1 MSSALL
7 FTFNDDTISKTA
19 PVSLHD
25 LTFDEILKF
34 INTPKYN
41 KHSFLREECM
51 NNNNNNTEINDNYL
65 TEYGYEFADTKYY
78 KYNDS
83 IHWIILSIICIGL
96 MFIIYPLILFCN
108 SLLLI
113 YRHEYYKY
121 HSTDPLFICKFC

>member
-51 NNNNNNTEINDNYL
+51 NNNNTEIM
-65 TEYGYEFADTKYY
+65 YGGVIIPQECIKP
-78 KYNDS
+78 S
-83 IHWIILSIICIGL
+83 ISGKLKKSEK
-96 MFIIYPLILFCN
+96 
-108 SLLLI
+108 
-113 YRHEYYKY
+113 RRK
-121 HSTDPLFICKFC
+121 KRRRKR